1 MSEQQAVK
9 DVTYQRNPLL
19 GEEFHFPVLLDR
31 ERYYKAIQGEAEAVF
46 TLDDGELRIPYIQSQ
61 QRGHMGW
68 LMDTLVDDFDTHQVR
83 FVNLAPE
90 GMMQEVL
97 QQVAEELGQDPPEND
112 RDIRDA
118 VHGFEEE
125 IEHWEGTPAGVLSSF
140 EEEECICLVGTWGEQ
155 DG

>member
-1 MSEQQAVK
+1 MSEQKVS
-9 DVTYQRNPLL
+9 DVTYKRNPLL

-31 ERYYKAIQGEAEAVF
+31 GQYYRAIQGEAEAVF
-46 TLDDGELRIPYIQSQ
+46 TIHDGELRIPYIQSG
-61 QRGHMGW
+61 QRGHMAW
-68 LMDTLVDDFDTHQVR
+68 LMDTLVDDLGYSDVR

-90 GMMQEVL
+90 GMVQEVL
-97 QQVAEELGQDPPEND
+97 QRVAEELGQEPPEND

-140 EEEECICLVGTWGEQ
+140 EEEECICLVGTWGQQ